1 MLDESEFMRWVKS
14 ALKTLESARV
24 DHAHGFYSWACFK
37 AHQATEK
44 ALKALLWGL
53 GSPRVGHSLLTLLSE
68 LGNVLGEIPESVKEF
83 CVRLNKYYIPTR
95 YPDVW
100 SEGIPE
106 EQYSEK
112 ESLEAITMAEEIIK
126 WVEDTWKLL
135 RKE

>member
-1 MLDESEFMRWVKS
+1 MRWVKS
-14 ALKTLESARV
+14 ALRTLESARV

-37 AHQATEK
+37 AHQVAEK

-68 LGNVLGEIPESVKEF
+68 LGGVLGEIPEGVRES

-112 ESLEAITMAEEIIK
+112 ESLEAIAMAEEVVK
-126 WVEDTWKLL
+126 WVEGVWKLL